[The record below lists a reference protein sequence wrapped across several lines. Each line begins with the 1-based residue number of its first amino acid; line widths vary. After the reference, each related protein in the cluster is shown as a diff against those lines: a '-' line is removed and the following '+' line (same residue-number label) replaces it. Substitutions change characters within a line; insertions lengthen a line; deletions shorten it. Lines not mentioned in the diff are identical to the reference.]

1 MQGPSSGAPEQ
12 LLVQQWLGGGI
23 EARGLT
29 VSCIVPQ
36 QGPDA
41 AYMVGDAAGLI
52 NAIVAAQ
59 NFTAGSQGAKLIL
72 RQNITFRDLYLYQAD
87 VVRLPI
93 AINVTIS
100 GVSGGNETVIDWNL
114 MTWVLALYDPSV
126 ILTFTN
132 VTMMNISPM
141 RGLVVPN
148 MGYLTLFAIPFWVIW

>member
-1 MQGPSSGAPEQ
+1 
-12 LLVQQWLGGGI
+12 
-23 EARGLT
+23 
-29 VSCIVPQ
+29 
-36 QGPDA
+36 
-41 AYMVGDAAGLI
+41 MVDNAAGLI

-87 VVRLPI
+87 VLRLPI

-100 GVSGGNETVIDWNL
+100 GVGGGNETVIDWNL

-141 RGLVVPN
+141 RGLVVPK